1 MRVACHSLP
10 RVDTTP
16 STGLLPRVG
25 AWPASAG
32 PGAVPLAGSRVAAIC
47 GSRSMLL
54 HHLRPQLFRHTH
66 ERRVLHQVHHAFH
79 DLFVVGWH
87 AAFTTHDYG
96 NCGEVE
102 SEVRKIPCRGAVRVA
117 RDRPRPQKIG
127 RLRSDVFRVSPS
139 LPQSLDL
146 TTKGCR
152 RCRFGK
158 TLPTRFSSVRRC
170 FFSPDALASL
180 VTARNSPPRDGSHV
194 HDHAASHRE
203 GQQARARDDRRRA
216 RAPRHGGHTRGNCD
230 ASERRAPVTSDGR
243 CSSRGAAW
251 RARGEARA
259 TESRPDCA
267 RGCFRRRWCGGGGLV
282 EGTRDPG
289 DGDAAVPS
297 R

>member
-1 MRVACHSLP
+1 MRRAWWGDEKIGRKCFYQVLRRSPPVVVFNSEPSKRVVSLPCRASRVYRQNMRVACHSLP

-117 RDRPRPQKIG
+117 REATTTKDRSPSVRCFPRIAFTPAVLGPDDK
-127 RLRSDVFRVSPS
+127 RVPS
-139 LPQSLDL
+139 LPVWQNPTHTLQFGPSLL
-146 TTKGCR
+146 
-152 RCRFGK
+152 
-158 TLPTRFSSVRRC
+158 
-170 FFSPDALASL
+170 FFSRRPR
-180 VTARNSPPRDGSHV
+180 VTRHCTKQSAARRFPCP
-194 HDHAASHRE
+194 
-203 GQQARARDDRRRA
+203 
-216 RAPRHGGHTRGNCD
+216 
-230 ASERRAPVTSDGR
+230 
-243 CSSRGAAW
+243 
-251 RARGEARA
+251 
-259 TESRPDCA
+259 
-267 RGCFRRRWCGGGGLV
+267 
-282 EGTRDPG
+282 
-289 DGDAAVPS
+289 
-297 R
+297 